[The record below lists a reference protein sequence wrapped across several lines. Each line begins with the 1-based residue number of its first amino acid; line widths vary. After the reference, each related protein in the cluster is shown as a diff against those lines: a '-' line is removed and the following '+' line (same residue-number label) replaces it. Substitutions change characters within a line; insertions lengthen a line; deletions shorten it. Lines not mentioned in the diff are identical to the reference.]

1 MMTKSAL
8 IKSWIVLALPPPS
21 NPIVQFCIC
30 GLCNSN
36 CPFIGKNELPLL
48 CLLFTTA
55 CFTKVLMLTAK
66 CLGRG
71 EASVYKKRKKKFKV
85 KSTFILSILL
95 TALLDLKYI
104 LT

>member
-1 MMTKSAL
+1 MMAKSAL
-8 IKSWIVLALPPPS
+8 RKSWIVLTLPPPS
-21 NPIVQFCIC
+21 NPIVQFCIR

-71 EASVYKKRKKKFKV
+71 EASVYKKERRNSRLKLHLSKV
-85 KSTFILSILL
+85 
-95 TALLDLKYI
+95 YY
-104 LT
+104 